1 MSMASAAADAA
12 RSFAKSLGAHRG
24 DRPQQASRS
33 AASALPTPPRLDG
46 GLPLLGHA
54 LELRRSPVELLQR
67 GRDRHGDLFCLDL
80 PGSPSTV
87 VMTGPA
93 AQHKFFRLR
102 DEEMSMRE
110 VYRLMTPIFG
120 KGIAYDA
127 EPEIMKEQLAFFHE
141 ALRETRLRTY
151 AQGFVEEAE
160 EFFGKW
166 GDEGVVELYEIG
178 NELTIYTSSRSL
190 LGRSFR
196 QHLSDEFA
204 RLYYEMEGGLHLLA
218 FFAPDLPIPAF
229 KKRDRARKRLGELI
243 AGIVAERR
251 RKGLAEED
259 FLQTLME
266 AKYKDGTPLTEDEMT
281 GLLLAIM
288 FAGHH
293 TSGITF
299 AWTGILLNQH
309 PQWIERLRAEQD
321 RVLGG
326 RTNLELE
333 DLRAMT
339 ELEWVIK
346 EALRLYPPIIMV
358 MRRMLEGFDFGGWR
372 VPEGAMVM
380 ASPAVAHRIP
390 EVFANPHRF
399 EPDRFGPEREE
410 DRKHAAAWISFGG
423 GRHRCMGIVFA
434 QLQLRAIWSHLLRHF
449 DFELLEPRYE
459 PSYERMLVGPRS
471 PARVRYRRR
480 LRKASVAMPAT

>member
-1 MSMASAAADAA
+1 MSMASAAA
-12 RSFAKSLGAHRG
+12 
-24 DRPQQASRS
+24 
-33 AASALPTPPRLDG
+33 ASASKKPSTTTRARPASTLPTPPVLDG
-46 GLPLLGHA
+46 ALPWLGHA
-54 LELRRSPVELLQR
+54 LELKKNPVELLQR
-67 GRDRHGDLFCLDL
+67 GRDRHGDLFTLKL
-80 PGSPSTV
+80 PGSPNTV

-102 DEEMSMRE
+102 DEEISMRE
-110 VYRLMTPIFG
+110 VYKLMTPIFG

-141 ALRETRLRTY
+141 ALREARLRTY

-160 EFFGKW
+160 EYFGKW
-166 GDEGVVELYEIG
+166 GDEGVVELYETG

-190 LGRSFR
+190 LGKTFR

-204 RLYYEMEGGLHLLA
+204 KLYYEMEGGLHLLA
-218 FFAPDLPIPAF
+218 LFAPDLPIPMF

-251 RKGLAEED
+251 RKGLSSED
-259 FLQTLME
+259 FLQTLMD
-266 AKYKDGTPLTEDEMT
+266 AAYKDGTPLTEDEMT

-299 AWTGILLNQH
+299 AWTGILLNQN
-309 PQWIERLRAEQD
+309 PQWIERLRSEQD
-321 RVLGG
+321 RVLGS

-358 MRRMLEGFDFGGWR
+358 MRRMLEGFDFGGYH

-380 ASPAVAHRIP
+380 ASPAVGHRIP
-390 EVFANPHRF
+390 EVFKNPNRF
-399 EPDRFGPEREE
+399 EPDRFGPGREE
-410 DRKHAAAWISFGG
+410 DKQHAAAWISFGG

-434 QLQLRAIWSHLLRHF
+434 QLQLRAIWSHLLRNF

-459 PSYERMLVGPRS
+459 PSYDRMLVGPRS

-480 LRKASVAMPAT
+480 LRRTSVSVEAARAHE

>member
-1 MSMASAAADAA
+1 MTSAT
-12 RSFAKSLGAHRG
+12 SS
-24 DRPQQASRS
+24 ST
-33 AASALPTPPRLDG
+33 LPTPPLLDG
-46 GLPLLGHA
+46 GLPLLGHS
-54 LELRRSPVELLQR
+54 LELKRNPVELLQR
-67 GRDRHGDLFCLDL
+67 GRDRHGDLFTLKL
-80 PGSPSTV
+80 PGSPNTV
-87 VMTGPA
+87 VMSGPK

-102 DEEMSMRE
+102 DSDMSMRE
-110 VYRLMTPIFG
+110 VYKLMTPIFG

-127 EPEIMKEQLAFFHE
+127 EPEIMNEQLAFFHE

-160 EFFGKW
+160 DFFGKW
-166 GDEGVVELYEIG
+166 GDEGVVELYETG

-190 LGRSFR
+190 LGPSFR
-196 QHLSDEFA
+196 EQLSDEFA
-204 RLYYEMEGGLHLLA
+204 KLYYEMEGGLQLLA
-218 FFAPDLPIPAF
+218 FFAPNLPIPAF
-229 KKRDRARKRLGELI
+229 RARDRARKRLGELI
-243 AGIVAERR
+243 SGIVAERR
-251 RKGLAEED
+251 AKGLTSED
-259 FLQTLME
+259 FLQTLMD
-266 AKYKDGTPLTEDEMT
+266 AKYKNGRELTDDEMT

-299 AWTGILLNQH
+299 AWTGILLNQN

-321 RVLGG
+321 RILGD
-326 RTNLELE
+326 RTTLELE

-339 ELEWVIK
+339 ELEWVVK
-346 EALRLYPPIIMV
+346 ETLRLYPPIIMV
-358 MRRMLEGFDFGGWR
+358 MRRMLKGFDFGGYH

-380 ASPAVAHRIP
+380 ASPAIAHRIP
-390 EVFANPHRF
+390 EVFRNPNRF

-410 DRKHAAAWISFGG
+410 DRKHPMSWISFGG

-434 QLQLRAIWSHLLRHF
+434 QLQLRAIWSHLLRNF

-480 LRKASVAMPAT
+480 KPRNAVTVSAA

>member
-1 MSMASAAADAA
+1 MSTSKAS
-12 RSFAKSLGAHRG
+12 
-24 DRPQQASRS
+24 
-33 AASALPTPPRLDG
+33 LPTPPLVDRA
-46 GLPLLGHA
+46 LPWLGHA
-54 LELRRSPVELLQR
+54 LELKKNPVELLQR
-67 GRDRHGDLFCLDL
+67 GRSRHGDLFTLRL

-87 VMTGPA
+87 VMTGPE
-93 AQHKFFRLR
+93 AQQKFFRLR
-102 DEEMSMRE
+102 DSEMSMRE

-141 ALRETRLRTY
+141 ALRESRLRTY
-151 AQGFVEEAE
+151 AQGFIEEAE
-160 EFFGKW
+160 LFFGKW
-166 GDEGVVELYEIG
+166 GDEGVVEMYEVG

-196 QHLSDEFA
+196 ERLSDEFA
-204 RLYYEMEGGLHLLA
+204 KLYYDMEGGLQLLA
-218 FFAPDLPIPAF
+218 FFAPELPIPAF
-229 KKRDRARKRLGELI
+229 RKRDRARVQLGKLI

-251 RKGLAEED
+251 TKGVEEED

-266 AKYKDGTPLTEDEMT
+266 AAYKDGTPLTEDEMT

-309 PQWIERLRAEQD
+309 PQWIERLRAEQERILGD
-321 RVLGG
+321 RTDLG
-326 RTNLELE
+326 LD

-339 ELEWVIK
+339 ELDWVIK
-346 EALRLYPPIIMV
+346 ETLRLYPPIIMM
-358 MRRMLEGFDFGGWR
+358 MRRMLEGFDYGGYH
-372 VPEGAMVM
+372 VPEGSMVM
-380 ASPAVAHRIP
+380 TSPAVAHRIP
-390 EVFANPHRF
+390 EVFANPNAF
-399 EPDRFGPEREE
+399 EPDRFGPGREE
-410 DRKHAAAWISFGG
+410 DRKHPAAWISFGG

-434 QLQLRAIWSHLLRHF
+434 QLQLRAIWSHLLRNF
-449 DFELLEPRYE
+449 DFELLESRYE

-480 LRKASVAMPAT
+480 TRSASVVVPAA

>member
-1 MSMASAAADAA
+1 MSWLEAATEAA
-12 RSFAKSLGAHRG
+12 RSFTTARS
-24 DRPQQASRS
+24 PSRTS
-33 AASALPTPPRLDG
+33 GRTTGSNGSSLPTPPRLDG
-46 GLPLLGHA
+46 GLPWLGHA
-54 LELRRSPVELLQR
+54 LELRRNPVELLQR
-67 GRDRHGDLFCLDL
+67 GRDRHGDLFTLEL

-87 VMTGPA
+87 VMTGPK
-93 AQHKFFRLR
+93 AQQKFFRLR
-102 DEEMSMRE
+102 DSEMSMRE
-110 VYRLMTPIFG
+110 VYKLMIPIFG

-127 EPEIMKEQLAFFHE
+127 EPEIMNEQLAFFHE
-141 ALRETRLRTY
+141 ALRESRLRTY
-151 AQGFVEEAE
+151 CQGFVEEAE
-160 EFFGKW
+160 SFFGKW
-166 GDEGVVELYEIG
+166 GDEGVVELYEAG

-196 QHLSDEFA
+196 EQLSDEFA
-204 RLYYEMEGGLHLLA
+204 KLYYEMEGGLQLLA

-229 KKRDRARKRLGELI
+229 RKRDVARKRLGELVTK
-243 AGIVAERR
+243 IVAERR
-251 RKGLAEED
+251 TKGTESED

-266 AKYKDGTPLTEDEMT
+266 AKYKDGRALTEDEMT

-299 AWTGILLNQH
+299 AWTGILLAQN

-321 RVLGG
+321 RVLGD
-326 RTNLELE
+326 RTDLGLE

-346 EALRLYPPIIMV
+346 ETLRLYPPIIMV
-358 MRRMLEGFDFGGWR
+358 MRRMLEGFDFDGYH
-372 VPEGAMVM
+372 VPEGSMVM

-390 EVFANPHRF
+390 EVFANPNRF

-410 DRKHAAAWISFGG
+410 DRKHPMSWISFGG

-434 QLQLRAIWSHLLRHF
+434 QLQLRAIWSHVLRHF

-459 PSYERMLVGPRS
+459 PSYDRMLVGPRS

-480 LRKASVAMPAT
+480 KR

>member
-1 MSMASAAADAA
+1 MSPASAAAAPTPSKA
-12 RSFAKSLGAHRG
+12 SSKAKV
-24 DRPQQASRS
+24 ASK
-33 AASALPTPPRLDG
+33 LPTPPLVDG
-46 GLPLLGHA
+46 ALPLIGHA
-54 LELRRSPVELLQR
+54 LDLKKNPVELLQR
-67 GRDRHGDLFCLDL
+67 GRDRHGDLYSLKL

-93 AQHKFFRLR
+93 AQHKFFRLS
-102 DEEMSMRE
+102 DEATSMRE
-110 VYRLMTPIFG
+110 VYKLMIPIFG

-127 EPEIMKEQLAFFHE
+127 EPEVMKEQLAFFHE

-160 EFFGKW
+160 EYFGKW
-166 GDEGVVELYEIG
+166 GDEGVVELYEVG

-190 LGRSFR
+190 LGKSFR

-204 RLYYEMEGGLHLLA
+204 KLYYEMEGGLQLLA
-218 FFAPDLPIPAF
+218 FFAPNLPIPAF

-243 AGIVAERR
+243 AGIVADR
-251 RKGLAEED
+251 RKQGLTSED
-259 FLQTLME
+259 FLQTLMD
-266 AKYKDGTPLTEDEMT
+266 ATYKNGTPLTEDEMT

-299 AWTGILLNQH
+299 AWTGILLNQN
-309 PQWIERLRAEQD
+309 PQWIERLRSEQD
-321 RVLGG
+321 RVLGS
-326 RTNLELE
+326 RTDLQLE

-339 ELEWVIK
+339 ELEWVVK

-358 MRRMLEGFDFGGWR
+358 MRRMLEGFDFGGYH
-372 VPEGAMVM
+372 VPEGSMVM
-380 ASPAVAHRIP
+380 ASPAIAHRIP
-390 EVFANPHRF
+390 EVFPNPNRF
-399 EPDRFGPEREE
+399 EPDRFGPGREE

-434 QLQLRAIWSHLLRHF
+434 QLQLRAIWSHLLRNF

-459 PSYERMLVGPRS
+459 PSYDRMLVGPRS

-480 LRKASVAMPAT
+480 LRKTSVQVPR

>member
-1 MSMASAAADAA
+1 MSTASAAAAPTPSKA
-12 RSFAKSLGAHRG
+12 SSKAKKAKV
-24 DRPQQASRS
+24 AST
-33 AASALPTPPRLDG
+33 LPTPPLVSG
-46 GLPLLGHA
+46 ALPLIGHA
-54 LELRRSPVELLQR
+54 LDLKRNPVELLSR
-67 GRDRHGDLFCLDL
+67 GRDRHGDLFSLAL

-93 AQHKFFRLR
+93 AQHKFFRLS
-102 DEEMSMRE
+102 DEATSMRE
-110 VYRLMTPIFG
+110 VYKLMIPIFG

-127 EPEIMKEQLAFFHE
+127 EPEVMKEQLAFFHE

-160 EFFGKW
+160 DYFGKW
-166 GDEGVVELYEIG
+166 GDEGVVELYEVG

-190 LGRSFR
+190 LGKSFR
-196 QHLSDEFA
+196 DHLSDEFSK
-204 RLYYEMEGGLHLLA
+204 LYYEMEGGLQLLA
-218 FFAPDLPIPAF
+218 FFAPNLPIPAF
-229 KKRDRARKRLGELI
+229 KQRDRARKRLGELI

-251 RKGLAEED
+251 KQGLTSED
-259 FLQTLME
+259 FLQTLMD
-266 AKYKDGTPLTEDEMT
+266 ATYKNGTPLTEDEMT

-321 RVLGG
+321 RVLGD
-326 RTNLELE
+326 RTDLQLE

-339 ELEWVIK
+339 ELEWVVK

-358 MRRMLEGFDFGGWR
+358 MRRMLEGFDFGGYH
-372 VPEGAMVM
+372 VPEGSMVM

-390 EVFANPHRF
+390 EVFKNPNRF

-410 DRKHAAAWISFGG
+410 DRKHAAAFISFGG

-434 QLQLRAIWSHLLRHF
+434 QLQLRAIWSHLLRNF

-459 PSYERMLVGPRS
+459 PSYDRMLVGPRS

-480 LRKASVAMPAT
+480 SRKTTVQVPR

>member
-1 MSMASAAADAA
+1 MSMAAAA
-12 RSFAKSLGAHRG
+12 RSTSRAS
-24 DRPQQASRS
+24 QAR
-33 AASALPTPPRLDG
+33 LPTPPLVDG
-46 GLPLLGHA
+46 ALPWLGHA
-54 LELRRSPVELLQR
+54 LELKKNPVELLQR
-67 GRDRHGDLFCLDL
+67 GRDRHGDLFTLKL

-87 VMTGPA
+87 VMSGPA

-160 EFFGKW
+160 GFFGKW
-166 GDEGVVELYEIG
+166 GDEGEVELYETG

-190 LGRSFR
+190 LGPSFR

-204 RLYYEMEGGLHLLA
+204 KLYYEMEGGLQLLA

-229 KKRDRARKRLGELI
+229 RKRDRARKRLGELI

-251 RKGLAEED
+251 QKGQSEED

-309 PQWIERLRAEQD
+309 PQWIERLRVEQD
-321 RVLGG
+321 RILGD
-326 RTNLELE
+326 RTDLGLD

-346 EALRLYPPIIMV
+346 EALRLYPPIIMM
-358 MRRMLEGFDFGGWR
+358 MRRMIEGFDFGGYH
-372 VPEGAMVM
+372 VPAGSMVM
-380 ASPAVAHRIP
+380 SSPAIAHRIP
-390 EVFANPHRF
+390 EVFANPNRF

-410 DRKHAAAWISFGG
+410 DRKHPAAWISFGG

-434 QLQLRAIWSHLLRHF
+434 QLQLRAIWSHLLRNF

-480 LRKASVAMPAT
+480 KRSSGVAMPAA

>member
-1 MSMASAAADAA
+1 MSTASAAAAPTP
-12 RSFAKSLGAHRG
+12 SK
-24 DRPQQASRS
+24 ASS
-33 AASALPTPPRLDG
+33 KVKVASKLPTPPLVDG
-46 GLPLLGHA
+46 ALPLIGHA
-54 LELRRSPVELLQR
+54 LDLKKNPVELLQR
-67 GRDRHGDLFCLDL
+67 GRDRHGDLYSLKL

-93 AQHKFFRLR
+93 AQHKFFRLS
-102 DEEMSMRE
+102 DEATSMRE
-110 VYRLMTPIFG
+110 VYKLMIPIFG

-127 EPEIMKEQLAFFHE
+127 EPEVMKEQLAFFHE

-160 EFFGKW
+160 EYFGKW
-166 GDEGVVELYEIG
+166 GDEGVVELYEVG

-190 LGRSFR
+190 LGKSFR

-204 RLYYEMEGGLHLLA
+204 KLYYEMEGGLQLLA

-229 KKRDRARKRLGELI
+229 KKRDRARKKLGELI

-251 RKGLAEED
+251 KQGLTSED
-259 FLQTLME
+259 FLQTLMD
-266 AKYKDGTPLTEDEMT
+266 ATYKNGTPLTEDEMT

-299 AWTGILLNQH
+299 AWTGILLNQN
-309 PQWIERLRAEQD
+309 PQWIERLRSEQD
-321 RVLGG
+321 RVLGD
-326 RTNLELE
+326 RTDLGLE

-339 ELEWVIK
+339 ELEWVVK

-358 MRRMLEGFDFGGWR
+358 MRRMLEGFDFGGYH
-372 VPEGAMVM
+372 VPEGSMVM
-380 ASPAVAHRIP
+380 ASPAIAHRIP
-390 EVFANPHRF
+390 EVFPNPNRF
-399 EPDRFGPEREE
+399 EPDRFGPGREE

-434 QLQLRAIWSHLLRHF
+434 QLQLRAIWSHLLRNF

-459 PSYERMLVGPRS
+459 PSYDRMLVGPRS

-480 LRKASVAMPAT
+480 LRKTSVQVPG